1 MFYFFI
7 HSAKRRHSWEKAVT
21 KFGSHLAYKNLKID
35 NINIDDTL
43 SNFNT
48 AFSQLK
54 KLFLK
59 KKKMTGKKT
68 EQSEVKNMWKID

>member
-1 MFYFFI
+1 MYFFI
-7 HSAKRRHSWEKAVT
+7 HSAKGTHSWEKAVT
-21 KFGSHLAYKNLKID
+21 KFGSQLAYKYLEINY
-35 NINIDDTL
+35 INIDGAL
-43 SNFNT
+43 LNFDT
-48 AFSQLK
+48 AFSELK

>member
-1 MFYFFI
+1 MYCCI
-7 HSAKRRHSWEKAVT
+7 HSAKPRHSWKKAVT
-21 KFGSHLAYKNLKID
+21 KFGIHLVYKNLKID
-35 NINIDDTL
+35 NINIDDRL
-43 SNFNT
+43 SNFDT